1 MTKLPDQRLRLIL
14 VLSSLAFAVVVSRAV
29 YIQVVQASALA
40 AKAHGQ
46 QNSTIIVPTSRGR
59 ILDST
64 GQPFAQDVAAKDL
77 MVHPAE
83 VQDPV
88 QTASFIAQMIGFKPK
103 HRKALLREVN
113 LLVPRLTPPGN
124 IVEARVIPQLD
135 SAIAAKIMAA
145 KPPGLFVTDSVRR
158 DYPTHRQA
166 SQLLGYTDF
175 TNSGADGA
183 GIEQQYNNV
192 LTGRPGERLEVQ
204 GPDGL
209 PLDTITLRRPRSGRD
224 VQLTINRAIQAKVQS
239 VIDGTVQQ
247 FHAHSATAIVLN
259 PKTGEILAMASSP
272 GYDNNTVHD
281 LPARRFHDATQNMA
295 VEYSYE
301 PGSTFKVVTM
311 AAALTN
317 HIVYPW
323 SEFKNLQYS
332 IKVGDKIVHDDAPR
346 GPKNFTVR
354 QILQES
360 SNVGTV
366 TIARMVGRTLLSKW
380 IDRFG
385 FGHTTGVDLPGE
397 APGILLPPDKWYD
410 SSIGN
415 IPIGQGI
422 AVTPMQMAAMY
433 SAIANGGVLVQPHVV
448 KRIEGESKPGVAS
461 RRILDAGIDRELVN
475 MLKGVV
481 DTATGT
487 GVRARIPGYTVAGKT
502 GTAQKA
508 LAHGLGYS
516 TSNYV
521 ASFVGFLPADDP
533 QVEVL
538 VVVDSP
544 RGNIFGG
551 YVAAPAFKDIATS
564 LTQLLAIPPDRPITQ
579 E

>member
-40 AKAHGQ
+40 AQAHGQ
-46 QNSTIIVPTSRGR
+46 QNSTIIVPTARGR
-59 ILDST
+59 ILDSA

-83 VQDPV
+83 VQDVV
-88 QTASFIAQMIGFKPK
+88 QTASFIAQALGYTPK
-103 HRKALLREVN
+103 HKKALLREVN
-113 LLVPRLTPPGN
+113 LLVPRLTPQGD

-145 KPPGLFVTDSVRR
+145 KPPGLFVIDSVRR

-183 GIEQQYNNV
+183 GIEQQYNDV

-209 PLDTITLRRPRSGRD
+209 PLDTITLRRPRPGRD

-239 VIDGTVQQ
+239 VLDGTVQQ
-247 FHAHSATAIVLN
+247 FRAHSATAIVLD

-272 GYDNNTVHD
+272 GYDNNQVHD
-281 LPARRFHDATQNMA
+281 LPTRRFHDTTQNMA

-311 AAALTN
+311 AAALTD

-323 SEFKNLQYS
+323 TKFNNLPYQ
-332 IKVGDKIVHDDAPR
+332 IQVGDKVVHDDAPR
-346 GPKNFTVR
+346 GPKDFTVR

-366 TIARMVGRTLLSKW
+366 TIARMAGRTLLSKW

-448 KRIEGESKPGVAS
+448 KRIEGESKPDVSS
-461 RRILDAGIDRELVN
+461 RRILDTGIDRELVN

-516 TSNYV
+516 TRNYV

-551 YVAAPAFKDIATS
+551 YVAAPAFKQIATS
-564 LTQLLAIPPDRPITQ
+564 LTQLLAIPPDRSITQ
-579 E
+579 

>member
-59 ILDST
+59 ITDSA

-83 VQDPV
+83 VEDPV
-88 QTASFIAQMIGFKPK
+88 QTANFIAQMIGFKPK
-103 HRKALLREVN
+103 HKKALLREVN
-113 LLVPRLTPPGN
+113 LLVPLLTPPAN

-145 KPPGLFVTDSVRR
+145 KPPGLYVTDSVRR
-158 DYPTHRQA
+158 DYPTRRQA
-166 SQLLGYTDF
+166 SQLLGYTGF
-175 TNSGADGA
+175 TNSGSDGA
-183 GIEQQYNNV
+183 GIERQYDNV

-209 PLDTITLRRPRSGRD
+209 PLDTITLRRPRHGRD

-239 VIDGTVQQ
+239 VLDNTVHQ
-247 FHAHSATAIVLN
+247 FRAHSATAIVLN

-272 GYDNNTVHD
+272 GYDNNQVHD

-317 HIVYPW
+317 HIVYP
-323 SEFKNLQYS
+323 STVFRNLPYQ
-332 IKVGDKIVHDDAPR
+332 IQVGDKIVHDDVPR
-346 GPKNFTVR
+346 PAKTFTVR
-354 QILQES
+354 KILQES

-366 TIARMVGRTLLSKW
+366 TIARMAGKTLVSKW

-433 SAIANGGVLVQPHVV
+433 SAIANRGVLVQPHVV
-448 KRIEGESKPGVAS
+448 KRIEGEPKPDVSS

-475 MLKGVV
+475 MLKGVI

-487 GVRARIPGYTVAGKT
+487 GTRAAVPGYTVAGKT

-516 TSNYV
+516 TRNYV

-551 YVAAPAFKDIATS
+551 YVAAPAFQEIATS
-564 LTQLLAIPPDRPITQ
+564 LTQLLAIPPDRAVSH
-579 E
+579 